1 MIWFGRVLAV
11 LLAALVVYGGWVR
24 LAPSDPAR
32 WHVDP
37 LTAPDPASP
46 NFARLAPGEVRG
58 GDPAALAAR
67 VQAAMAAM
75 PRTRLLAGSADA
87 LHMTF
92 ITRSR
97 LWGFPDYTSVRV
109 IPADGGATLA
119 AMWQTGAGLP
129 DDFGGSSPVLH
140 YDTNFRAMFLDLDG
154 GSSANAVA
162 LFSLDEGCSLALAD
176 LILQ

>member
-1 MIWFGRVLAV
+1 VVLDAPMIWFGRVLAV

-58 GDPAALAAR
+58 ADPAALAAR

-75 PRTRLLAGSADA
+75 PRTRLLAGSAEA

-92 ITRSR
+92 VTRSR

-119 AMWQTGAGLP
+119 ALARSRFGS
-129 DDFGGSSPVLH
+129 DDLGV
-140 YDTNFRAMFLDLDG
+140 
-154 GSSANAVA
+154 NAA
-162 LFSLDEGCSLALAD
+162 RLAALAAA
-176 LILQ
+176 LAAP